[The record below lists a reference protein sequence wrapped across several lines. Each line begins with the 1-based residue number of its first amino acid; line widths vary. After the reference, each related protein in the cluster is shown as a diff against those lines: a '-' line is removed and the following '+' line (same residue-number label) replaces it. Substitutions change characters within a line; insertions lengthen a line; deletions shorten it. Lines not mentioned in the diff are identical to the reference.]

1 MMLDAHDADATQIE
15 PPHQDGASEIQAP
28 PASKSAFRRVVGL
41 LRSMWEPAPEQ
52 SEEEQ
57 QSRAW

>member
-1 MMLDAHDADATQIE
+1 MMLDAHDAGATQID
-15 PPHQDGASEIQAP
+15 PLHQDCALEIQLP
-28 PASKSAFRRVVGL
+28 SVSKSAFRRVVEL
-41 LRSMWEPAPEQ
+41 LRSMWERAPEQ